1 MKILLLGEFS
11 GLHKNLKEGLLELG
25 HEVIVAAHGDGFK
38 KIPADISF
46 DPYFSG
52 RIGNIEKAFRP
63 LTKINHLKGFDVIQ
77 LISPFSFYFEKFPYS
92 LFPTDY
98 FFDQVIGNNK
108 KFYMLAAGDDA
119 FFWRYGRQA
128 LAYGPFDDFLKY
140 DAKSDFYFM
149 QSEKSLEIN
158 KKLVD
163 RSRGV
168 IPVMYEY
175 EISYKDSTKR
185 LPTIPL
191 PVNVKKI
198 EYRENK
204 IIQKL
209 VVFHGLNRY
218 GFKGTRHV
226 EEAFKILEK
235 KYPND
240 LELIID
246 GNMSLDK
253 YLSLMSRT
261 NVVID
266 QLNSYSLGMNG
277 VYALAMGKVVLGGAE
292 PESLISLGVDST
304 PAINIIPNCRS
315 IVQSIEEV
323 LENRNKIAELGARSR
338 RFAENVH
345 DHIKVAARYV
355 DAWSSH

>member
-52 RIGNIEKAFRP
+52 RMGNIERVFRP
-63 LTKINHLKGFDVIQ
+63 LTKLNHMKGFDVVQ
-77 LISPFSFYFEKFPYS
+77 LISPFSFYYEKLPYS

-98 FFDQVIGNNK
+98 FFNQVIGGNK
-108 KFYMLAAGDDA
+108 KFFMLAAGDDA
-119 FFWRYGRQA
+119 FFWRYGRKA

-140 DAKSDFYFM
+140 DAKSNFYFM
-149 QSEKSLEIN
+149 QSEKSLEMN

-191 PVNVKKI
+191 PMNVNKI
-198 EYRENK
+198 EYRENR
-204 IIQKL
+204 INQKL

-218 GFKGTRHV
+218 GFKGTRHI

-246 GNMSLDK
+246 GNMPLNK
-253 YLSLMSRT
+253 YLSLMQRT

-292 PESLISLGVDST
+292 PESLKSMGVHSS
-304 PAINIIPNCRS
+304 PVINVRPSASNMVESVEQLLDQRYRIQEMGA
-315 IVQSIEEV
+315 QSRVFAEKVHGHIRV
-323 LENRNKIAELGARSR
+323 AELYIDTWNR
-338 RFAENVH
+338 H
-345 DHIKVAARYV
+345 
-355 DAWSSH
+355 